1 MAATIVSLEGKVMAE
16 FIEWQFN
23 AGEVTINVA
32 EWPDNGP
39 PLLFIHGV
47 TSAWS
52 SWERIVP
59 GFVDSWHCYA
69 IDLRGHGKS
78 GHIPGGYHRD
88 LYAVD
93 PVELIRR
100 EIGRPTYIVGHSLG
114 ATTAVGVAASIPEL
128 VSAVVYE
135 DPPLFSHE
143 NREIGAS
150 RFGWQLDLIES
161 GVSVN
166 EMAEVIHRHNGGERA
181 AADWKAHQLKRLDP
195 DVLRSTVSG
204 KASENWDVASQLR
217 KAWSPALLLSANPE
231 LGGVMTKDWIHR
243 ALTLLPNARGATWPD
258 SGHGMHTMFPDR
270 FVKTVQV
277 FFAGVPVG

>member
-1 MAATIVSLEGKVMAE
+1 M
-16 FIEWQFN
+16 QQ
-23 AGEVTINVA
+23 
-32 EWPDNGP
+32 
-39 PLLFIHGV
+39 
-47 TSAWS
+47 
-52 SWERIVP
+52 
-59 GFVDSWHCYA
+59 
-69 IDLRGHGKS
+69 
-78 GHIPGGYHRD
+78 IP
-88 LYAVD
+88 VD
-93 PVELIRR
+93 PAELIRR
-100 EIGRPTYIVGHSLG
+100 AIGRPTDIVGHSLG
-114 ATTAVGVAASIPEL
+114 ATTAVGVAALIPEL
-128 VSAVVYE
+128 VRAVVYE

-143 NREIGAS
+143 NRGAGAS

-181 AADWKAHQLKRLDP
+181 AADLKAHQLKMLDP

-217 KAWSPALLLSANPE
+217 KARSPALLLSANPE

-258 SGHGMHTMFPDR
+258 SGHGMHTMFPDW
-270 FVKTVQV
+270 FVKTVQA